1 MNLNENVDLIEKN
14 VTFIIFS
21 TNSKKLSFELLTGIY
36 LSKESPIIINFD
48 DKIIKFKKK
57 INESN
62 ILFNFVNFTL
72 SNITIPFSIFLNAEF
87 LIVFIDLEFE
97 KSFSNLE
104 NLMNYIK
111 SKKIQL
117 KNKILIYG
125 IYNNIDSIQENMTEK
140 NLGDYF
146 DSESIFFEYY
156 KLDFNNIDSIVESY
170 NFFMNEA
177 TQNSLSSNNEN
188 DEIQFNESN
197 YSCCYLY

>member
-48 DKIIKFKKK
+48 NKIIKFKKK

-140 NLGDYF
+140 N
-146 DSESIFFEYY
+146 FEYY

-177 TQNSLSSNNEN
+177 TQNSLFSNNEN